1 MTQPYESE
9 FNVACDQLV
18 FLDGRIV
25 PYAMPAGYVYDFLF
39 CPPGTLPALEPS
51 PTDRRHVGL
60 AALRSGAWPVAHGH
74 RRCR

>member
-18 FLDGRIV
+18 FLDGRFV

-39 CPPGTLPALEPS
+39 CPPGTLPPRWSL
-51 PTDRRHVGL
+51 RRRI
-60 AALRSGAWPVAHGH
+60 AAM
-74 RRCR
+74 